1 MEIKKEK
8 KENYQWRAEEWGDC
22 SVSCGGGIRNRKT
35 LCFGV
40 DEQNEVDESFCEG
53 KAISYHI

>member
-22 SVSCGGGIRNRKT
+22 SVSCGGGKRNRKT
-35 LCFGV
+35 LCFGM

-53 KAISYHI
+53 KAISYNV